1 MNERLMVTYR
11 IAVDVVRPYHE
22 RQDDAKEPSDM
33 GEVDFGSWSA
43 AP

>member
-1 MNERLMVTYR
+1 MVTYR

-22 RQDDAKEPSDM
+22 RNDDAKEPSDM
-33 GEVDFGSWSA
+33 LPVDFGSWSA